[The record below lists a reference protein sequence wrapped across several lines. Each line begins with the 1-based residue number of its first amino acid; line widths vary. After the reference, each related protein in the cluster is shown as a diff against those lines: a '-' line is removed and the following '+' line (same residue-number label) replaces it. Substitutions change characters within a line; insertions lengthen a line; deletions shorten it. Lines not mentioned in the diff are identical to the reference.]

1 MPNCVWHLK
10 APLFLSFLGTI
21 KSMHV
26 LLCIET
32 PFPFCLKVTQKPK
45 KFDFFKLE
53 RPAKQSFAKHAS
65 IKTDSKVCSQES
77 FFGGKKEENKQAMP
91 NFVWQNSLKRAHVK
105 MISRHNSYLSLL
117 NSESVQRDRG
127 TKKGA
132 SASRPELIAYQVCNE
147 QFSKPRSAQKRT
159 NGYALRKAVSEVKPC
174 IDLRQVR
181 RGRKTFQIPRI
192 IPPAKRQL
200 FGVRRLLSILG
211 VGAKTSLEAF
221 VKGKDSVSKKR
232 GKVTDGNRTGA
243 SPSPKIP
250 DNSGHALPNAVLHR
264 TNLFTSARSRT
275 RITRVKKGDLSSS
288 SLSYALRNEIKA
300 SSQSRSRAVEN
311 KKRIYRVASANRGSI
326 RMSWWL

>member
-1 MPNCVWHLK
+1 
-10 APLFLSFLGTI
+10 
-21 KSMHV
+21 MHV

-32 PFPFCLKVTQKPK
+32 SFPFCLKVTQKPK

-65 IKTDSKVCSQES
+65 IKTDSKVCFQES

-91 NFVWQNSLKRAHVK
+91 NFVWQNSLKRARVK

-132 SASRPELIAYQVCNE
+132 SALRPELIAYQVCNE

-192 IPPAKRQL
+192 IPPVKRQL

-211 VGAKTSLEAF
+211 VGAKTNLEAF

-232 GKVTDGNRTGA
+232 GGVTDGNRTGA

-250 DNSGHALPNAVLHR
+250 ENSGHALPNAVLHR
-264 TNLFTSARSRT
+264 INLFTSARTRT
-275 RITRVKKGDLSSS
+275 RITRAKKGDLSSS